1 MAMST
6 TDIMTPIGI
15 LRHGMFADMGPAWLR
30 LDGATEYSR
39 AAYPDFLAKAKDSQL
54 ILGGSKAST
63 FRCLKVPAGYATVA
77 SGFDLKA
84 GDLIGSD
91 SVTLLAENMPEHD
104 HAYTDSTA
112 AATAGK
118 AGLVTGLLPLL
129 TGMTTSDPS
138 KRTGKAGAAAPKA
151 VPIKPPGF
159 VAHLFVFAGRPRV

>member
-15 LRHGMFADMGPAWLR
+15 LRHGMFTDMGPAWLR

-39 AAYPDFLAKAKDSQL
+39 AAYPLFLEKGKDSQL
-54 ILGGSKAST
+54 ILPGSKAST
-63 FRCLKVPAGYATVA
+63 FKCLKVPAGFATVA

-91 SVTLLAENMPEHD
+91 KVVLTLANLPEHD
-104 HAYTDSTA
+104 HGYIDDTA
-112 AATAGK
+112 TATAGK

-129 TGMTTSDPS
+129 TGLTASSPQKT
-138 KRTGKAGAAAPKA
+138 TGKAGKAAPDP

-159 VAHLFVFAGRPRV
+159 VAHLFVFAGRPRA